1 VLAQVGRLTHLKQ
14 LHRPGVAGTDSG
26 LVHLSRLSDLQLLS
40 LDDTQATDAG
50 LDQLKG
56 AQGPQMAQTHKN
68 QDHRRG
74 RGCASE
80 VVAGFEAYALIESAI
95 MMEMG

>member
-1 VLAQVGRLTHLKQ
+1 VLTAHVYRLADLVNKSEYV
-14 LHRPGVAGTDSG
+14 LLPGE
-26 LVHLSRLSDLQLLS
+26 
-40 LDDTQATDAG
+40 ATMYE
-50 LDQLKG
+50 G

-68 QDHRRG
+68 QDHRRR

-80 VVAGFEAYALIESAI
+80 VVAGFEAYSLIESAI